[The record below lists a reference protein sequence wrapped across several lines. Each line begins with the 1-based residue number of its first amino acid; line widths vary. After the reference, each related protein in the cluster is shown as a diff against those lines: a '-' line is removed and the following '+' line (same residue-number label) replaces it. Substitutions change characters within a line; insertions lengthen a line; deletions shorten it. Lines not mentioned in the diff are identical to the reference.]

1 MASMPS
7 AEAHRQNLLAIFHSA
22 LARVGGRACV
32 KCYLEKHPPQS
43 GVYLIAI
50 GKAAA
55 AMAQGALDALGAR
68 IRDGLVI
75 TKHGHGEPLPWPCLT
90 SGHPFPDEASLRAG
104 DELLRFIERIP
115 ANAKVLVLLSGGASA
130 LVERLPDGVS
140 LAQLQ
145 SLNDWL
151 LGTGLDIHTCNYV
164 RKRISLI
171 KGGRLAQCLAPRPV
185 LCLTIS
191 DVPGDDPATVGSGPL
206 VADASAGA
214 EPAPLSQAP
223 DFVRALLARAPAL
236 PAAADP
242 AFAHI
247 ETVIVANLEN
257 AKRAAADAAHERG
270 YQVVLEAE
278 FVSGDALVAGA
289 RLAQRLLGAETGSL
303 HIWGG
308 ETQVTLPPH
317 PGRGGRNQS
326 LALAA
331 ALTLRDRQGVLF
343 LAAGTDGTDGP
354 GEDAGALI
362 DGNTITRGQQ
372 HGLDAESA
380 LAQADAGS
388 FLQASGDLLR
398 TGPTGTNVMDL
409 MLGLRY

>member
-1 MASMPS
+1 MPS
-7 AEAHRQNLLAIFHSA
+7 AETHRQNLLTIFHSA

-32 KCYLEKHPPQS
+32 KRYLEKHPSP
-43 GVYLIAI
+43 GDVYLIAI

-55 AMAQGALDALGAR
+55 AMTQGALDALGTH

-90 SGHPFPDEASLRAG
+90 SGHPFPDQASLRAG
-104 DELLRFIERIP
+104 DELLRFIERVP
-115 ANAKVLVLLSGGASA
+115 TSAKVLILLSGGASA

-140 LAQLQ
+140 LTQLQ

-151 LGTGLDIHTCNYV
+151 LGTGLDIHACNYV

-171 KGGRLAQCLAPRPV
+171 KGGRLAQRLAPRQV
-185 LCLTIS
+185 LSLTIS

-206 VADASAGA
+206 VPDASAGA
-214 EPAPLSQAP
+214 EPAPLSKAP
-223 DFVRALLARAPAL
+223 DFIHALLARAPAL
-236 PAAADP
+236 PGADDP
-242 AFAHI
+242 AFAGV
-247 ETVIVANLEN
+247 ETVIIANLDN
-257 AKRAAADAAHERG
+257 AKQAAADAARARG
-270 YQVVLEAE
+270 YQVVLETE

-289 RLAQRLLGAETGSL
+289 HLARRLLGAATGSL

-308 ETQVTLPPH
+308 ETQVTLPAH

-331 ALTLRDRQGVLF
+331 ALALRDRQHVLF

-362 DGNTITRGQQ
+362 DGNTIARGQR

-380 LAQADAGS
+380 LAQADAGT

>member
-1 MASMPS
+1 MASIAS
-7 AEAHRQNLLAIFHSA
+7 AETHRQNLLAIFYSA

-32 KCYLEKHPPQS
+32 KRYLEKHTPRGPA
-43 GVYLIAI
+43 YLIAI

-55 AMAQGALDALGAR
+55 AMAQGAFDTLGAQ

-75 TKHGHGEPLPWPCLT
+75 TKHGHAESLPWPCLT
-90 SGHPFPDEASLRAG
+90 AGHPFPDEASLRAG
-104 DELLRFIERIP
+104 DELLRFAERIP
-115 ANAKVLVLLSGGASA
+115 AGGKVLVLLSGGASA
-130 LVERLPDGVS
+130 LVERLPDGIS

-145 SLNDWL
+145 ALNDWL
-151 LGTGLDIHTCNYV
+151 LGAGLDIHACNYV

-171 KGGRLAQCLAPRPV
+171 KGGRLAQRLAPRQM
-185 LCLTIS
+185 LCLIIS

-206 VADASAGA
+206 VPDASGGV
-214 EPAPLSQAP
+214 EPAPLLKAP
-223 DFVRALLARAPAL
+223 GFVRELLARAPAL
-236 PAAADP
+236 PAAADSG
-242 AFAHI
+242 FKHI
-247 ETVIVANLEN
+247 ETVIVANLDD
-257 AKRAAADAAHERG
+257 AKRAAADAARARG
-270 YQVVLEAE
+270 YNALLDTE
-278 FVSGDALVAGA
+278 FVSGDALLAGA
-289 RLAQRLLGAETGSL
+289 RLAQRLLDAAAGSV

-308 ETQVTLPPH
+308 ETQVTLPQN

-331 ALTLRDRQGVLF
+331 ALALRDRGRVLF

-362 DGNTITRGQQ
+362 DGSTVARGEQ
-372 HGLDAESA
+372 HGLNAELA

>member
-1 MASMPS
+1 MPS
-7 AEAHRQNLLAIFHSA
+7 AETHRQNLLAIFHSA

-32 KCYLEKHPPQS
+32 KRYLEKQTSPGDVH
-43 GVYLIAI
+43 LIAI

-104 DELLRFIERIP
+104 DELLRFIEHVP
-115 ANAKVLVLLSGGASA
+115 ASAKVLVLLSGGASA
-130 LVERLPDGVS
+130 LVERLPDGVN

-151 LGTGLDIHTCNYV
+151 LGAGLDIHACNYV

-171 KGGRLAQCLAPRPV
+171 KGGRLAQRLAPRQV
-185 LCLTIS
+185 LCLIIS

-206 VADASAGA
+206 APDSSSGA
-214 EPAPLSQAP
+214 EPAPLSNAP
-223 DFVRALLARAPAL
+223 DFVRALLARAPVL
-236 PAAADP
+236 PGADDP
-242 AFAHI
+242 AFAHV
-247 ETVIVANLEN
+247 ETVIVANLDN
-257 AKRAAADAAHERG
+257 AKQAAADAARARG
-270 YQVVLEAE
+270 YQVMLETE

-289 RLAQRLLGAETGSL
+289 RLAQHLLSAAAGSL

-331 ALTLRDRQGVLF
+331 ALALRDRQRVLF

-362 DGNTITRGQQ
+362 DGNTVARGQQ
-372 HGLDAESA
+372 HGLNAESA
-380 LAQADAGS
+380 LAQADAGT